1 MKTTR
6 ILTVCAAMFLTLSAF
21 SNPISKSN
29 KAENNNSNE
38 LIYKTFESSKVN
50 SERVIEIVGSIVSLP
65 VIENKN
71 QEGVVFVEYHI
82 EDNGSVVVDQLNSNN
97 QILAESVKT
106 QIESLY
112 LLSSVASDKKFCAK
126 FNFRKL

>member
-1 MKTTR
+1 MKTTK

-21 SNPISKSN
+21 SNPTGKSSK
-29 KAENNNSNE
+29 ATRNNSTE
-38 LIYKTFESSKVN
+38 ITYKTFESTKVN

-65 VIENKN
+65 KIENNN
-71 QEGVVFVEYHI
+71 QEGVVIVEYHI
-82 EDNGSVVVDQLNSNN
+82 EDNGNVVVDQINSSN

-112 LLSSVASDKKFCAK
+112 LMSSVGSEKKFYAK
-126 FNFRKL
+126 FNFKKL